1 MESIPQRR
9 SVLVV
14 DRRLATGLGTSKFN
28 SLVERIGQ
36 AEHTGPAKHTR
47 LSVH

>member
-1 MESIPQRR
+1 MESIPQRK

-14 DRRLATGLGTSKFN
+14 DRRLATGLGTSKFTG
-28 SLVERIGQ
+28 LVVRNEL
-36 AEHTGPAKHTR
+36 AEYTGPAKHTR